1 MGPKILTYGSAEV
14 QKYQERN
21 FSTGGF
27 REIAVQK
34 SLHSYVVEKSKK
46 CIFSEKCKKRL
57 FSVVLEENVASV
69 TPSNFSSYIECISV
83 LVQFQKFLLNK
94 NAVGNSGSTLSYVA
108 KIERMRPKSKIY
120 AKSF

>member
-1 MGPKILTYGSAEV
+1 MGPKILTYGPAEV

-21 FSTGGF
+21 FRMGGF

-69 TPSNFSSYIECISV
+69 TPSNF
-83 LVQFQKFLLNK
+83 
-94 NAVGNSGSTLSYVA
+94 
-108 KIERMRPKSKIY
+108 
-120 AKSF
+120 